1 MIDISIVCTHEWVC
15 ANHLRI
21 IVRNTHTKS
30 YTLFHCS
37 GLQRDICP
45 MILLFF
51 HLVSIL
57 RAKLQVHIKATT
69 ICLFLSR
76 FVPHTLLLSL
86 CVQTVHKLKHICV
99 WVCYGRDSTHA
110 LITVHLSEKIRV
122 IFDTDV
128 LNSNVLNHTSFWT
141 EFYLKAVQWFA
152 LLPLNKQ
159 VLGLT
164 CPGCSTATK
173 SRSYPNPNVLLS
185 YIVSWGLNS
194 RTSSSYSHLWLMH
207 VHS

>member
-21 IVRNTHTKS
+21 IVRYTHTKS

-69 ICLFLSR
+69 ICRFLSR
-76 FVPHTLLLSL
+76 FVSHTLLLSL
-86 CVQTVHKLKHICV
+86 CVQTVHKLKHIWV
-99 WVCYGRDSTHA
+99 RVCYGRDSAYA
-110 LITVHLSEKIRV
+110 LITVHLSEKIHIQNIV
-122 IFDTDV
+122 ELFFDIEV
-128 LNSNVLNHTSFWT
+128 LNSNILTHISFLT
-141 EFYLKAVQWFA
+141 EYYL
-152 LLPLNKQ
+152 
-159 VLGLT
+159 
-164 CPGCSTATK
+164 
-173 SRSYPNPNVLLS
+173 RSVVC
-185 YIVSWGLNS
+185 IVAS
-194 RTSSSYSHLWLMH
+194 
-207 VHS
+207 